1 MWDAF
6 LKGLAISLLL
16 IFSVGPVIFAV
27 IKQSINHGKPG
38 GFSFIAGVWLS
49 DIIWIVLS
57 VSFSQVVKVLM
68 NFKVPIGIV
77 GCCLLIGMGVYYV
90 FFKKIIPR
98 KLQQPI
104 EIAGDELMPSGKV
117 KTNYFA
123 IFTSGFFINTLN
135 PAVISFWVLMAATL
149 STSFNFKQQ
158 VIAFATCLVV
168 NMLADIA
175 KVFGAQVLGQKLSD
189 KNIIRINRLSG
200 LLYLGFCISILAG
213 IIYTIFTD

>member
-104 EIAGDELMPSGKV
+104 EIAGDE
-117 KTNYFA
+117 
-123 IFTSGFFINTLN
+123 
-135 PAVISFWVLMAATL
+135 PAT
-149 STSFNFKQQ
+149 T
-158 VIAFATCLVV
+158 
-168 NMLADIA
+168 
-175 KVFGAQVLGQKLSD
+175 
-189 KNIIRINRLSG
+189 
-200 LLYLGFCISILAG
+200 Y
-213 IIYTIFTD
+213 